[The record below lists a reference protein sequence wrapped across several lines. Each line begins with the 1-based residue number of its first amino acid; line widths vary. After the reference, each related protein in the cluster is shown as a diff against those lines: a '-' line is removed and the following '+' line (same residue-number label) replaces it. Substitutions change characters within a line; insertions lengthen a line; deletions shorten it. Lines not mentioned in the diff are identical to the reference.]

1 MRKKTLLAIR
11 MVTVL
16 LEIMMTITAVCERG
30 FSCMNRENSLL
41 RKRLGKDTPLTILC
55 ALILMAHLQ
64 LILILKN

>member
-1 MRKKTLLAIR
+1 MCKKSLFAIR